1 MGSLLKTVGY
11 SMTEEGINQG
21 NEGQGIFEATLIWAL
36 SSICANRFDFIVGK
50 TSLLSSPIIFILFS
64 K

>member
-1 MGSLLKTVGY
+1 M
-11 SMTEEGINQG
+11 NQG

-36 SSICANRFDFIVGK
+36 SSICAKRLDLIVGK